1 MGDLIQNMDEIIAL
15 FIVSMSCGQKTKK
28 IGEKKA
34 PEEPCHLEGPGVD
47 GPPFWI
53 GPLTTFTKVKGT
65 WLKHNTHMCVVYSS
79 QVDPS
84 GLI

>member
-47 GPPFWI
+47 GPPF
-53 GPLTTFTKVKGT
+53 
-65 WLKHNTHMCVVYSS
+65 
-79 QVDPS
+79 
-84 GLI
+84 